1 MSRSRQQSL
10 FDLTPEPAP
19 AATGATGA
27 GAADVSSEW
36 EAAAMADRL
45 AALVVFNRP
54 LETAFHYLVPDS
66 LRDQL
71 TPGQRVRVP
80 FGRGN
85 RSTVGFCVGLE
96 RPPETLGRL
105 KQIDSI
111 VDPLPLVDGEML
123 ELTCWIARRYLCGW
137 GQVLE
142 TVIPAGV
149 KRQAGTRQVKFF
161 GLPDDFSQR
170 LEELGVE
177 DLPRKQQA
185 VVDALREAGR
195 ELRLEEL
202 TQAAGCGNTP
212 LEGLRK
218 KGLLEIEYRRGDP
231 GDGGEVAG
239 EVIREQDLTL
249 NDDQQMALDAIVSQ
263 LRNQQHRTLLLHGVT
278 GSGKTEVYI
287 QAIREVVSYGRQA
300 IVLVPEISL
309 TPQTIRRFRSR
320 FDNVAVLHSH
330 LGDALRHHHWQ
341 RIARGEVEVIVGARS
356 AVFAPTPHLGLIVID
371 EEHETTFKQ
380 ESTPRY
386 HARAVA
392 RRRAE
397 LAGVPLVLGSATPM
411 LESWLE
417 SETGGDQLL
426 SLPVRI
432 DNRPMPPVTL
442 VDTRNDRRLRTGV
455 AIGRGLETFIKQA
468 LDDDGQV
475 ILFLN
480 LRGHSPA
487 VWCRACGQGMRCG
500 GCDVTLTWHRDR
512 RAVVCHLC
520 DFQAEPPS
528 ECPGCGKR
536 GLKLLGVG
544 TQKLE
549 EEVRAR
555 FPEAK
560 VLRMDSDS
568 MRKAGSHDRAL
579 EQFRSGEAQI
589 LLGTQM
595 IAMGLDFPN
604 VTLVGV
610 VDADTMLHQPDIRA
624 SERTFQLIAQVAGR
638 TGRSERG
645 GRVLVQS
652 ACPDDPAIRLACDH
666 DYAGFVAHELAHRRA
681 TLTPPYTSLARVILR
696 SPDETAAADTARGTA
711 EVLRTLQPDPAPV
724 RILGPAPA
732 PISRV
737 KNYYRFHLQL
747 AAETPEEIRELWLSA
762 VSDLPKHPAV
772 ESVIDVDPLNLR

>member
-10 FDLTPEPAP
+10 FDLPPEPP
-19 AATGATGA
+19 PEGED
-27 GAADVSSEW
+27 ADPSVAW
-36 EAAAMADRL
+36 QAAARADRL
-45 AALVVFNRP
+45 AAQVVFNRP
-54 LETAFHYLVPDS
+54 LATAFHYLVPDE

-71 TPGQRVRVP
+71 EPGQRVRVP

-105 KQIDSI
+105 KEIDSI
-111 VDPLPLVDGEML
+111 VDARRLVDPAML
-123 ELTCWIARRYLCGW
+123 ELTRWIAHRYLCGW

-142 TVIPAGV
+142 SVIPAGV
-149 KRQAGTRQVKFF
+149 KRQAGTRQVRFF
-161 GLPDDFSQR
+161 GLPEDFEQR
-170 LEELGVE
+170 LSDLGDG

-185 VVDALREAGR
+185 VVAALREAGR
-195 ELRLEEL
+195 AMRFEEL
-202 TQAAGCGNTP
+202 TRAAGCGNSP
-212 LEGLRK
+212 IDGLKK
-218 KGLLEIEYRRGDP
+218 KGLLELEHRRIDPNEGDDESEDGSAVREEDLDLNSDQRTALEEILEY
-231 GDGGEVAG
+231 
-239 EVIREQDLTL
+239 
-249 NDDQQMALDAIVSQ
+249 

-287 QAIREVVSYGRQA
+287 QAIREVVAYGRQA

-320 FDNVAVLHSH
+320 FDSVAVLHSH
-330 LGDALRHHHWQ
+330 LGDAERHHHWQ
-341 RIARGEVEVIVGARS
+341 RIAEGKVQVIVGARS
-356 AVFAPTPHLGLIVID
+356 AVFAPTPQLGLIVID

-380 ESTPRY
+380 ETTPRY

-392 RRRAE
+392 RKRAE

-411 LESWLE
+411 LESWLAV
-417 SETGGDQLL
+417 ETGGDKLL
-426 SLPVRI
+426 SLPARI
-432 DNRPMPPVTL
+432 DDRPMPPVTL
-442 VDTRNDRRLRTGV
+442 VDTRNDRRIRSGV
-455 AIGRGLETFIKQA
+455 AIGRGLETFLKQA
-468 LDDDGQV
+468 LNDGGQA

-500 GCDVTLTWHRDR
+500 ACDVTLTWHRDR
-512 RAVVCHLC
+512 RAVVCHIC
-520 DFQAEPPS
+520 DFEAQPPR
-528 ECPGCGKR
+528 ECPGCGQV

-549 EEVRAR
+549 EEVRKR

-568 MRKAGSHDRAL
+568 MRRPGSHDRAL

-595 IAMGLDFPN
+595 IAKGLDFPN

-652 ACPDDPAIRLACDH
+652 ACPDDPAIRMACEH
-666 DYAGFVAHELAHRRA
+666 DYASFVSHELAHRRGPR
-681 TLTPPYTSLARVILR
+681 PPPFTSLARVILR
-696 SPDETAAADTARGTA
+696 SPDERAVADTARGTA
-711 EVLRTLQPDPAPV
+711 EVLRRLQPDPPSV
-724 RILGPAPA
+724 WILGPAPA
-732 PISRV
+732 PISRM
-737 KNYYRFHLQL
+737 KNYYRFHIQL
-747 AAETPEEIRELWLSA
+747 AAEGPEAIRDLWLSA
-762 VSDLPKHPAV
+762 ASELPKHPAV
-772 ESVIDVDPLNLR
+772 ELVIDVDPLNLR

>member
-1 MSRSRQQSL
+1 
-10 FDLTPEPAP
+10 
-19 AATGATGA
+19 
-27 GAADVSSEW
+27 
-36 EAAAMADRL
+36 
-45 AALVVFNRP
+45 
-54 LETAFHYLVPDS
+54 
-66 LRDQL
+66 
-71 TPGQRVRVP
+71 
-80 FGRGN
+80 
-85 RSTVGFCVGLE
+85 
-96 RPPETLGRL
+96 
-105 KQIDSI
+105 
-111 VDPLPLVDGEML
+111 
-123 ELTCWIARRYLCGW
+123 
-137 GQVLE
+137 
-142 TVIPAGV
+142 
-149 KRQAGTRQVKFF
+149 
-161 GLPDDFSQR
+161 
-170 LEELGVE
+170 
-177 DLPRKQQA
+177 
-185 VVDALREAGR
+185 
-195 ELRLEEL
+195 
-202 TQAAGCGNTP
+202 
-212 LEGLRK
+212 
-218 KGLLEIEYRRGDP
+218 
-231 GDGGEVAG
+231 
-239 EVIREQDLTL
+239 
-249 NDDQQMALDAIVSQ
+249 
-263 LRNQQHRTLLLHGVT
+263 
-278 GSGKTEVYI
+278 
-287 QAIREVVSYGRQA
+287 
-300 IVLVPEISL
+300 
-309 TPQTIRRFRSR
+309 
-320 FDNVAVLHSH
+320 
-330 LGDALRHHHWQ
+330 
-341 RIARGEVEVIVGARS
+341 
-356 AVFAPTPHLGLIVID
+356 
-371 EEHETTFKQ
+371 
-380 ESTPRY
+380 
-386 HARAVA
+386 
-392 RRRAE
+392 
-397 LAGVPLVLGSATPM
+397 
-411 LESWLE
+411 
-417 SETGGDQLL
+417 
-426 SLPVRI
+426 
-432 DNRPMPPVTL
+432 MPPVSL

-595 IAMGLDFPN
+595 IAKGLDFPN

>member
-1 MSRSRQQSL
+1 
-10 FDLTPEPAP
+10 A
-19 AATGATGA
+19 
-27 GAADVSSEW
+27 
-36 EAAAMADRL
+36 
-45 AALVVFNRP
+45 
-54 LETAFHYLVPDS
+54 
-66 LRDQL
+66 
-71 TPGQRVRVP
+71 PGQGVRVR

-96 RPPETLGRL
+96 RPPGTLGKL

-111 VDPLPLVDGEML
+111 VDAHPLVDATML
-123 ELTCWIARRYLCGW
+123 ELTRWIAYRYLCGW

-142 TVIPAGV
+142 SVIPAGV
-149 KRQAGTRQVKFF
+149 KRQAGTRMVRFF
-161 GLPDDFSQR
+161 GLPGDFLQR
-170 LEELGVE
+170 LGDPGVE
-177 DLPRKQQA
+177 SLPKKQQA
-185 VVDALREAGR
+185 VVAALNEAGR
-195 ELRLEEL
+195 PMRFEEL
-202 TQAAGCGNTP
+202 TRAAGCGNSP
-212 LEGLRK
+212 IESLRK
-218 KGLLEIEYRRGDP
+218 KGFLETESRRIDP
-231 GDGGEVAG
+231 SESEASAG
-239 EVIREQDLTL
+239 EVTREQDLTL
-249 NDDQQMALDAIVSQ
+249 NNDQRLALEKIVEH
-263 LRNQQHRTLLLHGVT
+263 LRDQQHRTILLHGVT

-287 QAIREVVSYGRQA
+287 QAIREVVAYGRQA

-320 FDNVAVLHSH
+320 FDSVAVLHSH
-330 LGDALRHHHWQ
+330 LGDAERHFHWQ
-341 RIARGEVEVIVGARS
+341 RIARGEVQVIVGARS

-411 LESWLE
+411 LESWLAA
-417 SETGGDQLL
+417 ETGGDQLL
-426 SLPVRI
+426 SLPARI
-432 DNRPMPPVTL
+432 DDRPMPPVSL
-442 VDTRNDRRLRTGV
+442 VDTRNDRRIRSGV
-455 AIGRGLETFIKQA
+455 AIGQALETFIKQA
-468 LDDDGQV
+468 LDDDGQA

-500 GCDVTLTWHRDR
+500 ACDVTLTWHRDR
-512 RAVVCHLC
+512 RAVVCHVC
-520 DFQAEPPS
+520 DYQAEPPS

-549 EEVRAR
+549 DEVRRR

-568 MRKAGSHDRAL
+568 MRRPGSHDRAL

-595 IAMGLDFPN
+595 IAKGLDFPN

-652 ACPDDPAIRLACDH
+652 ACPDDPAIRLACEH
-666 DYAGFVAHELAHRRA
+666 DYASFVTHELAHRRA
-681 TLTPPYTSLARVILR
+681 TLTPPFTSLARVILR
-696 SPDETAAADTARGTA
+696 SPDELAVADVARGTA
-711 EVLRTLQPDPAPV
+711 EVLRKAQPDPPAV

-747 AAETPEEIRELWLSA
+747 AAETPEAIRELWLSV
-762 VSDLPKHPAV
+762 VSDLPKHPSV